1 MEKSIGYL
9 QVMEKISQIIFHVDQ
24 VMKNIEENQ
33 NLIFAIKPNKPTRVS
48 MSETLNLN
56 NDIVTNIFLQWC
68 YDFAIPKFD
77 VMEEILFFPSIR
89 TIKNTV

>member
-56 NDIVTNIFLQWC
+56 NDIVTNIFLQ
-68 YDFAIPKFD
+68 
-77 VMEEILFFPSIR
+77 
-89 TIKNTV
+89 